1 MDVSTNSVIKFNDAD
16 SSEYYEYIVLADDS
30 LDTVNVA
37 NIPSYI
43 PYYITMIFGL
53 GIIAGL
59 IFGVISSWKQ

>member
-1 MDVSTNSVIKFNDAD
+1 MDVATSSTVQFNSAD

-43 PYYITMIFGL
+43 PYYITIIFGL
-53 GIIAGL
+53 GILCGL
-59 IFGVISSWKQ
+59 LFGVISAWKR